1 MSEYQRGPYDM
12 GDDEQLSEIEEFT
25 GDVRLGHHF
34 ETEDPAE
41 AGSISRRVRQEV
53 PDRPERAVRENMRLV
68 APDEG
73 AHPDVDSEEYASSIG
88 RDDDDLSAEERAMRI
103 DPE

>member
-1 MSEYQRGPYDM
+1 MTDYRRGPDDM
-12 GDDEQLSEIEEFT
+12 GDDEQETQIAEWT

-34 ETEDPAE
+34 EAEDPE
-41 AGSISRRVRQEV
+41 YSGGISRRVRQEV
-53 PDRPERAVRENMRLV
+53 PDRPPRAVRQNMRLV

-73 AHPDVDSEEYASSIG
+73 AHPDVVSEEYASSIG
-88 RDDDDLSAEERAMRI
+88 PDDDDLSAEERAMRV